1 MNHVTLVPNVVDIDE
16 EDVNPVLDEEGL
28 EQLNTNFGKGINK
41 RRILVGPAHTL
52 KSIKKM
58 SE

>member
-1 MNHVTLVPNVVDIDE
+1 MKHVTLVSNVLEVDDE
-16 EDVNPVLDEEGL
+16 DPNPVLDEEGL
-28 EQLNTNFGKGINK
+28 EQLNSNFGKGINK